1 MSDYVSEQI
10 TASSN
15 RGFTSPEAEE
25 NILRRCIMRQGVAE
39 EYAIELQPD
48 DFSNPEYAR
57 FWRAIQSLV
66 GRRQQVDMVSIDA
79 EMTRLYGNAW
89 TPITLVGLTKETAFT
104 IAKWQDIQ
112 DQIKIVRDLSR
123 RRQAIAQLEGLVAGL
138 QDPTKEIGETLSA
151 ISDAADGIDTGD
163 SEWVSIGDVLM
174 STFSHLE
181 KRQKGEIKSIAT
193 GIGALDRLIGGL
205 FAGELTILAARP
217 SGGKSAFGASVA
229 LTAARNGVKVGVVSC
244 EMDKEGMGQ
253 RLFSNG
259 ALIDGMKLRRA
270 EIDDDAWGKLVDAMA
285 EMDGLPF
292 QFLFDSNYCEDI
304 IKTARKLARKGEL
317 ELLIVDYLQ
326 FMDCHRKFKEER
338 HRVGFMV
345 RSFKKLAK
353 RANIPV
359 LLLSQLTREGEGQM
373 PTMKM
378 LRESGD
384 IEQDADGIIFLHKPE
399 SPNDKSVDPR
409 DKDLIEAMAQRG
421 MRYII
426 IGVAK
431 QRNGAIG
438 QVPVIFDGA
447 YMRYAEIARE

>member
-1 MSDYVSEQI
+1 
-10 TASSN
+10 
-15 RGFTSPEAEE
+15 
-25 NILRRCIMRQGVAE
+25 
-39 EYAIELQPD
+39 
-48 DFSNPEYAR
+48 
-57 FWRAIQSLV
+57 
-66 GRRQQVDMVSIDA
+66 
-79 EMTRLYGNAW
+79 
-89 TPITLVGLTKETAFT
+89 
-104 IAKWQDIQ
+104 
-112 DQIKIVRDLSR
+112 
-123 RRQAIAQLEGLVAGL
+123 
-138 QDPTKEIGETLSA
+138 
-151 ISDAADGIDTGD
+151 
-163 SEWVSIGDVLM
+163 
-174 STFSHLE
+174 
-181 KRQKGEIKSIAT
+181 
-193 GIGALDRLIGGL
+193 
-205 FAGELTILAARP
+205 
-217 SGGKSAFGASVA
+217 
-229 LTAARNGVKVGVVSC
+229 
-244 EMDKEGMGQ
+244 
-253 RLFSNG
+253 
-259 ALIDGMKLRRA
+259 
-270 EIDDDAWGKLVDAMA
+270 
-285 EMDGLPF
+285 MDGLPF

-338 HRVGFMV
+338 FRVGFMV

>member
-15 RGFTSPEAEE
+15 RGFTCPEAER
-25 NILRRCIMRQGVAE
+25 NILYQMIMRQGVAE
-39 EYAIELQPD
+39 EHAIELQPG
-48 DFSNPEYAR
+48 DFSNADYGKLFRAVQALVSSQSQIDMISVDAQMTKFYGKDWHAEDLVTVCTKFDYSIAR
-57 FWRAIQSLV
+57 
-66 GRRQQVDMVSIDA
+66 
-79 EMTRLYGNAW
+79 
-89 TPITLVGLTKETAFT
+89 
-104 IAKWQDIQ
+104 WQDIK
-112 DQIKIVRDLSR
+112 DQIKLVRDLSR